1 MTPYYQDDHV
11 TIYHGDCRDIVPTL
25 GRFDLLLTDPPY
37 GIGRDRGMGGKGYCG
52 PLGGLAG
59 KKRINRQYPDSWDVK
74 PSQDAINVCVVVS
87 RMQIIWGG
95 NYLSDMLPQSN
106 KWLVWDKQ
114 QTMPSYSDA
123 ELAWTS
129 LKGNAVKIHRYCGA
143 GLLAKEKERHHPTQK
158 PVALIVW
165 CIQQAKDVSTI
176 LDPFAG
182 SGTTGRAA
190 KDLGKTAVL
199 IELEERYCEVAAR
212 RMEQEVLPFG
222 KNDGKGVME

>member
-1 MTPYYQDDHV
+1 MNPYYQDDHV
-11 TIYHGDCRDIVPTL
+11 TIYNGDCRDIVPTL

-37 GIGRDRGMGGKGYCG
+37 GINWNCDYRSWTKPSKKAQGGKSQ
-52 PLGGLAG
+52 
-59 KKRINRQYPDSWDVK
+59 RTYPQVHGDDRPFDPTEWLRFPKV
-74 PSQDAINVCVVVS
+74 
-87 RMQIIWGG
+87 IIWGAPCFMG
-95 NYLSDMLPQSN
+95 KLPDGTL
-106 KWLVWDKQ
+106 LVWYKRKSAFLAQAEAAWMKGGYGVYVHEEPVEKIQ
-114 QTMPSYSDA
+114 Q
-123 ELAWTS
+123 
-129 LKGNAVKIHRYCGA
+129 
-143 GLLAKEKERHHPTQK
+143 ERHHPTQK
-158 PVALIVW
+158 PLALMIW